1 MFELDA
7 IASAI
12 IGGASTLGGEG
23 TVPGAILG
31 ALIMASIDNGMSLM
45 NIDYSVLTIVKGLV
59 LVLAV
64 WVDISTKKRG

>member
-12 IGGASTLGGEG
+12 IGGASTLGCEG
-23 TVPGAILG
+23 TVPGGILG

-45 NIDYSVLTIVKGLV
+45 NIDYSILTIVKGLV